1 VTGDNPVDDQVYHV
15 SLDPSTFAVGIDS
28 SGDVSIDCQR
38 SKRAPA
44 ITVSWN
50 PSIMKDNATEPVD
63 KNDEKDEL

>member
-1 VTGDNPVDDQVYHV
+1 
-15 SLDPSTFAVGIDS
+15 VGIDS

-63 KNDEKDEL
+63 KIDEKDEL